1 MALPRPFK
9 EDGPEQCYCLLAVRC
24 RPSRDSAYKP
34 QLLNRKESRS
44 EEPNRRRPLANL
56 KTLVHEQF
64 GPYGKGGQ
72 FEPHAVGP
80 VRLKCTGCH
89 KVCTVQVQC
98 CFTSTETTRTIRD
111 GEPRTAACTFT
122 YLLSSGVIL
131 SHLVYKVTI
140 SVFSVFGFQCW
151 EG

>member
-80 VRLKCTGCH
+80 VRFNRTGSH
-89 KVCTVQVQC
+89 TIQPKLLGYLRVGFSYLTAM
-98 CFTSTETTRTIRD
+98 SIITT
-111 GEPRTAACTFT
+111 G
-122 YLLSSGVIL
+122 
-131 SHLVYKVTI
+131 
-140 SVFSVFGFQCW
+140 
-151 EG
+151 